1 MAVFSIITPV
11 FNGADFIEETIK
23 SVLTNASGSD
33 FEYIVVD
40 DGSTDSTPTIL
51 ESFKDQIKYFRQEN
65 RGQASAINSG
75 IALALGRYCLIVN
88 SDDPL
93 VSPELFRKS
102 QELLDAN
109 PNIAVTYP
117 DWALIDANGKKLE
130 EIKVKEFS
138 LDELVGRFNCL
149 VGPGGVFRSSQAKEI
164 GGWDS
169 NFRFVP
175 DYDFWLKLVAFG
187 EFKRIPEVLAV
198 WRSHGNSI
206 SIGSRGLE
214 MSKERVTVIENYLKR
229 SPATPIE
236 LQRMATSNSLYRA
249 AVLNYFDSRIEGRKL
264 IGRSIKARPRIIL
277 EQNKLVTL
285 YLLLTPLS
293 SLAMGI
299 AKRLFR
305 LSNLENRLRLSLKS

>member
-1 MAVFSIITPV
+1 MPVFSIITPV

-23 SVLTNASGSD
+23 SVLKNASSSD

-51 ESFKDQIKYFRQEN
+51 ESFKNEIRYVRQEN
-65 RGQASAINSG
+65 KGQASAINSG
-75 IALALGRYCLIVN
+75 ITQALGRYSLIVN

-102 QELLDAN
+102 QEILDSN
-109 PNIAVTYP
+109 PEIAVTYP
-117 DWALIDANGKKLE
+117 DWALIDENGTKLE
-130 EIKVKEFS
+130 EIKVREFS

-149 VGPGGVFRSSQAKEI
+149 VGPGGVFRTSQAKEI

-169 NFRFVP
+169 NFRYVP

-187 EFKRIPEVLAV
+187 EFKRIPEALAT
-198 WRSHGNSI
+198 WRSHGKSI

-214 MSKERVTVIENYLKR
+214 MSKERIAVIENYLNR
-229 SPATPIE
+229 NPETPKK
-236 LQRMATSNSLYRA
+236 LQQKAMSNALYRA
-249 AVLNYFDSRIEGRKL
+249 AVLNYFDSRIKSRKL
-264 IGRSIKARPRIIL
+264 IVGSIKAHPGIII
-277 EQNKLVTL
+277 EQNKLVIV

-293 SLAMGI
+293 TTAMKI
-299 AKRLFR
+299 VKKLFP
-305 LSNLENRLRLSLKS
+305 LTNLENRLRLSLKS